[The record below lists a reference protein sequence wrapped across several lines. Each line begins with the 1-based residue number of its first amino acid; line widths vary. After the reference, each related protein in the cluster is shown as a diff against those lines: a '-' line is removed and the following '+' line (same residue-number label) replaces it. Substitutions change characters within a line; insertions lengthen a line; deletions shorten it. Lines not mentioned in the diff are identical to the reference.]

1 MPLIRSPVKPTSP
14 KMADRMQ
21 IVSEFTGQFKHM
33 SRYSSGCT
41 ILEKLLDHAPD
52 DVVTLV
58 FDELKDSLPELI
70 LHPNGQHIL
79 PKIAEFGSEETKDEL
94 FEVFSLDLVRYCC
107 HQFGGYASQKVAPF
121 MKSRHIKQWT
131 PTLKKNMSTLATDPH
146 GNYVVQLL
154 LKIFNADET
163 SFFFDGLVN
172 SASSVAQTKIGC
184 SVLTHAMD
192 LTTKEQLNKII
203 PNLMVNCS
211 ELIQD
216 QYGNFVIQR
225 LMDNY
230 PDILT
235 DVISCITGNVVY
247 YSKQKFSSNVVE
259 KCLKSGSK
267 AQVSVLLNELY
278 ESESI
283 SVLIEDQY
291 GNFVIQAS
299 LDCVPENE
307 KESVASK
314 ILPHIPK
321 NGKFSY
327 HIERSCCKHYLNKYF
342 IYFYYNVF
350 VNLLSLQPFLK

>member
-1 MPLIRSPVKPTSP
+1 
-14 KMADRMQ
+14 
-21 IVSEFTGQFKHM
+21 
-33 SRYSSGCT
+33 
-41 ILEKLLDHAPD
+41 
-52 DVVTLV
+52 
-58 FDELKDSLPELI
+58 
-70 LHPNGQHIL
+70 
-79 PKIAEFGSEETKDEL
+79 
-94 FEVFSLDLVRYCC
+94 
-107 HQFGGYASQKVAPF
+107 
-121 MKSRHIKQWT
+121 
-131 PTLKKNMSTLATDPH
+131 
-146 GNYVVQLL
+146 
-154 LKIFNADET
+154 
-163 SFFFDGLVN
+163 
-172 SASSVAQTKIGC
+172 
-184 SVLTHAMD
+184 
-192 LTTKEQLNKII
+192 
-203 PNLMVNCS
+203 
-211 ELIQD
+211 
-216 QYGNFVIQR
+216 
-225 LMDNY
+225 MDNY

-327 HIERSCCKHYLNKYF
+327 HIEKK
-342 IYFYYNVF
+342 
-350 VNLLSLQPFLK
+350 LLQTLSE